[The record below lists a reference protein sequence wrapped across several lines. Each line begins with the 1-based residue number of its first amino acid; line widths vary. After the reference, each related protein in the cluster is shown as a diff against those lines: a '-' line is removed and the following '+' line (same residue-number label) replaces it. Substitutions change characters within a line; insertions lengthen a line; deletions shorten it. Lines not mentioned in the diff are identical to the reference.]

1 MAADTEFD
9 MDQDR
14 RRGRRRVDTL
24 TDTQRRTL
32 GEIRSYIARHK
43 YPPTAQELAD
53 VLGISSASAHE
64 QINQLVRK
72 GYIKREPRKARG
84 LSIIRDSDDGPADL
98 VAVPLVGTVAAGHP
112 MLADEN
118 IIGELLVEKGLVRNE
133 RCFALRVSGQSMV
146 NAGIANKD
154 VVIVRQQP
162 IAENGDIVVALI
174 DDEAT
179 VKRLSI
185 QGPIIELRP
194 ENPRFNPIVIG
205 AGDELR
211 ILGKVVAVRR
221 TSDPPGR

>member
-1 MAADTEFD
+1 
-9 MDQDR
+9 MDLDR
-14 RRGRRRVDTL
+14 KRRGRRPIEDL
-24 TDTQRRTL
+24 TDAQRRTL
-32 GEIRSYIARHK
+32 GEVRAFIVRHRF
-43 YPPTAQELAD
+43 PPSVQELGE
-53 VLGISSASAHE
+53 VLGISPASAHQ

-84 LSIIRDSDDGPADL
+84 LSIIRDSDDGPAGL

-112 MLADEN
+112 VLAEEN
-118 IIGELLVEKGLVRNE
+118 LIGEVLVEGGLVRGG

-146 NAGIANKD
+146 NAGIEDQD

-162 IAENGDIVVALI
+162 IAESGDIVVAMI

-185 QGPIIELRP
+185 QGPSIELRP
-194 ENPRFNPIVIG
+194 ENPKFKPIVIG

-221 TSDPPGR
+221 TCDPPGR